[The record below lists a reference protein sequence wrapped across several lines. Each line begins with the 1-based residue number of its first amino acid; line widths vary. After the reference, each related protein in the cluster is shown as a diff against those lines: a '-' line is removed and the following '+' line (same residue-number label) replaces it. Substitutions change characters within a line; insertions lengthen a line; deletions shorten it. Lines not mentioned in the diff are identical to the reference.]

1 MLGRQNKKQ
10 QLHDNIDT
18 YMYWQQQLFFYVFRL
33 FTEHPEVQAKYFPKM
48 DMNDFMVLS
57 KHGSKIMAAVNT
69 LVNYVNDGNDE
80 KLVKTINHVRT
91 AHCQLFSISVSFQT
105 CIYSDLFIVQGIK

>member
-1 MLGRQNKKQ
+1 
-10 QLHDNIDT
+10 
-18 YMYWQQQLFFYVFRL
+18 
-33 FTEHPEVQAKYFPKM
+33 M

-57 KHGSKIMAAVNT
+57 KHGSKIMAAVDT

-91 AHCQLFSISVSFQT
+91 AHC
-105 CIYSDLFIVQGIK
+105 